1 MSADRTQDRLHFREK
16 PIRELEEELRTLKEK
31 EKYYIKLSQKVKD
44 L

>member
-1 MSADRTQDRLHFREK
+1 MSADRMQDMSHMREK
-16 PIRELEEELRTLKEK
+16 SIRELEEELRSLKEK

>member
-1 MSADRTQDRLHFREK
+1 MSADRTQDRSHFREK
-16 PIRELEEELRTLKEK
+16 SIRELEEELRSLKEK